1 MYKTITVTNVK
12 EEVKGVKSFYFD
24 SEDARQIR
32 YQAGQYL
39 TMIYPDREDEIR
51 RSYSITSSP
60 ALQEPLALGVQR
72 IENGL
77 FSRYLFDHVKPG
89 DQLQTIGAGGL
100 FTLPED
106 LNPYKQVFLFAAGS
120 GITPIYGLIKEL
132 LYAHPRLRVV
142 LIYSNRSPER
152 TIFQVPLQQLVKEFP
167 AQLHIEF
174 LFSSSKQLSKARL
187 YRDLLKQL
195 VNQYAIAPPEQLL
208 CYLCGPENYMR
219 MCLYGLRQLEV
230 PLQNIRRE
238 YFTTIKRVMGI
249 QPPDK
254 DPHQVS
260 IIYGESVYLLQVQY
274 PDNILQTAKAQG
286 ISLPYSCEVGRC
298 GNCLARCRQGK
309 VWMSYN
315 EVLTARELEQGY
327 VLTCVGYP
335 VAGDVVLEI

>member
-1 MYKTITVTNVK
+1 MYQTITVTDIK
-12 EEVKGVKSFYFD
+12 EEVNGVKSFYFEH
-24 SEDARQIR
+24 EDARKIR

-39 TMIYPDREDEIR
+39 TLIYPDQENEIR

-77 FSRYLFDHVKPG
+77 FSRYLYDQVKTG
-89 DQLQTIGAGGL
+89 DQLQTTGAGGL
-100 FTLPED
+100 FTLPAPLD
-106 LNPYKQVFLFAAGS
+106 PYDQVFLFAAGS

-132 LYAHPRLRVV
+132 LYAHPRLKVV
-142 LIYSNRSPER
+142 LIYSNRSPES
-152 TIFQVPLQQLVKEFP
+152 TIFLAPLQQLEKEYP

-195 VNQYAIAPPEQLL
+195 VNQYTVAPPQQML

-249 QPPDK
+249 QPPDRE
-254 DPHQVS
+254 PHQVT
-260 IIYGESVYLLQVQY
+260 IITGAAQHQLQVQY

-286 ISLPYSCEVGRC
+286 IALPYSCEVGRC
-298 GNCLARCRQGK
+298 GNCLARCRQGQ

-315 EVLTARELEQGY
+315 EVLTARELDQGY

-335 VAGDVVLEI
+335 VGGDVVLEI